1 MQARVGPAW
10 DAQHAREEGEKRKER
25 NGPIQ
30 PKTREENFITFPIKI
45 IT

>member
-1 MQARVGPAW
+1 MAERKRE
-10 DAQHAREEGEKRKER
+10 DAGSGWAGGRERKER